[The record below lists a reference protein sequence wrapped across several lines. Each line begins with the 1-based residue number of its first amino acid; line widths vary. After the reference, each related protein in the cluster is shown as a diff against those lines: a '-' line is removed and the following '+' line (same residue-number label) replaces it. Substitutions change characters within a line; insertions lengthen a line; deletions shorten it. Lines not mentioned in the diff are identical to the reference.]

1 MKFLKINMNKINSIN
16 IRNNLIQSLDL
27 NSPKKI
33 RLIINILKKISKTY
47 KKKFKK
53 K

>member
-16 IRNNLIQSLDL
+16 TTKNQIQSLDL

-33 RLIINILKKISKTY
+33 TLIINILKKISKTY

>member
-1 MKFLKINMNKINSIN
+1 MKFLKINMNKINLIN
-16 IRNNLIQSLDL
+16 IRKNQIQSLDL